1 MNFLD
6 FVIYVIMRRMV
17 DVGKYAKEREPF
29 WDFPAVGGSAGV
41 AEFLRGVAACGA
53 SGRKLREGMD
63 EL

>member
-1 MNFLD
+1 MSERKGAFLD
-6 FVIYVIMRRMV
+6 F
-17 DVGKYAKEREPF
+17 PT
-29 WDFPAVGGSAGV
+29 VGGSVGV